1 MKRSMKMTTI
11 FAALTASTL
20 IAGPVSA
27 KSGAAN
33 YPGDVGGAERIESGD
48 LLRVYSQEVAAAA
61 CFYFNDIE
69 AELSV
74 ELMTEAREGF
84 DLHLAA
90 LKNGNQTL
98 GINGAEERRKTLVKL
113 DEIQVAWSSLDQ
125 AVGALVENQNDTEA
139 VTVIKDQNMG
149 LFELTDIL
157 VSELE
162 GQYADPFNLMLSDV
176 LMLEIAARQ
185 ALMTQKIAKNACK
198 LLSGRDTDVVRKDL
212 EEAVSIYEVSLNAL
226 ITGMPEV
233 GLGAAPTPEIAA
245 GLLEVQKDWM
255 ETKPVLEA
263 ITAGTSEAG
272 AMNYLFRHMAD
283 EMHKLEEISHQYV
296 VHSKQN

>member
-98 GINGAEERRKTLVKL
+98 GINGAEER
-113 DEIQVAWSSLDQ
+113 Q
-125 AVGALVENQNDTEA
+125 A
-139 VTVIKDQNMG
+139 
-149 LFELTDIL
+149 
-157 VSELE
+157 
-162 GQYADPFNLMLSDV
+162 
-176 LMLEIAARQ
+176 R
-185 ALMTQKIAKNACK
+185 
-198 LLSGRDTDVVRKDL
+198 
-212 EEAVSIYEVSLNAL
+212 
-226 ITGMPEV
+226 
-233 GLGAAPTPEIAA
+233 
-245 GLLEVQKDWM
+245 
-255 ETKPVLEA
+255 
-263 ITAGTSEAG
+263 
-272 AMNYLFRHMAD
+272 
-283 EMHKLEEISHQYV
+283 
-296 VHSKQN
+296 